1 MTGTDG
7 FFLREFGENLLTL
20 PGTTL
25 SLLIMHWCVAC
36 ILDNLPLYKHACRK
50 TPGKDLKI
58 RMYQKIK
65 KQGST
70 EIRKELKIRKL
81 AQTKLRD

>member
-1 MTGTDG
+1 M
-7 FFLREFGENLLTL
+7 
-20 PGTTL
+20 
-25 SLLIMHWCVAC
+25 AC

-81 AQTKLRD
+81 AETKLGD